1 MNFCVQK
8 IAFFSWLL
16 FGSLAVFAHQDP
28 VIVEAKRLMDDAE
41 YTQAQSIISRGL
53 SRSSLNA
60 KNKIDL
66 YWLQG
71 ICFISSDL
79 IDLAKSSFLKLLAL
93 EPMFEPD
100 TDISPKIMKAFL
112 NAKNQF
118 SKTGGS
124 DHIYQPKLTPI
135 EDHQR
140 GQNKVVHFTLGN
152 LERLSDI
159 ARVVLYMRRQGN
171 SAYTSLDLSPD
182 IETKGL
188 YLGSFSPDLLSSS
201 LDSYAIEYY
210 IEAVSIES
218 SRLTGIGN
226 HQLPLSFVMMADEN
240 NSSAPQLTTSGQT
253 FHWPHWLGIGTMV
266 LGGIVLGIVSL
277 SAPSGTSIKV
287 VVKQLEQT
295 S

>member
-1 MNFCVQK
+1 MNFRVQK

-66 YWLQG
+66 YWLQS

-140 GQNKVVHFTLGN
+140 GQNKVVRFTLGN

-182 IETKGL
+182 VETKGL

-218 SRLTGIGN
+218 SRLTGIGS
-226 HQLPLSFVMMADEN
+226 HQLPLSFVMIADEN
-240 NSSAPQLTTSGQT
+240 NASAPQLISSGQT

-295 S
+295 